1 MKKVDFMKR
10 FLREDRDSKLC
21 NVLHNLLF
29 KSLAVIL
36 LAFIMAFAGCKR
48 DRFTITGKITGSRTG
63 EYLLL
68 RKVKPGVLVPVD
80 SVIPDGN
87 GRFTF
92 RSETPWPAFYM
103 LSMGENNFF
112 TLLVSPGDKIMLEAP
127 GDSLALPVSVEGSVE
142 TAAMLDFQRVHKEA
156 IKQLE
161 KLNKIYE
168 DNINSPRLPLLMDSL
183 DRKAADIIAGFR
195 EKAQKFL
202 DENSGS
208 MVSIFLLNQQIVPGL
223 QLFEP
228 AKDPE
233 LYFRA
238 DSLLYAQYPQSD
250 LVIDL
255 HSFVARLRENVSL
268 SSRTGK
274 TISEGD
280 MIPEISLPDPKG
292 DTIRLSSTR
301 GRIVLLD
308 FWAAWCPPCR
318 EENPNLV
325 KLYDLYHFRGFDIFQ
340 VSLDLRKED
349 WTEAIRNDRVGKW
362 IQVSDLKYRDSEV
375 VKRFGLT
382 EIPANYLID
391 RDGKVIGINLR
402 GATLQK
408 KLEELFS
415 TK

>member
-1 MKKVDFMKR
+1 MKM
-10 FLREDRDSKLC
+10 FLKEYHSIKEFKII
-21 NVLHNLLF
+21 HNLSL
-29 KSLAVIL
+29 KSLPVIM
-36 LAFIMAFAGCKR
+36 LAFISVFAGCNR
-48 DRFTITGKITGSRTG
+48 DRFTVTGKITGSRSG

-87 GRFTF
+87 GRFAF

-112 TLLVSPGDKIMLEAP
+112 TLLASPGEKIVLDAP
-127 GDSLALPVSVEGSVE
+127 GDSLAVPASVEGSAE
-142 TAAMLDFQRVHKEA
+142 TAAMLDFQREHKEV

-161 KLNKIYE
+161 KLNKIY
-168 DNINSPRLPLLMDSL
+168 DDSITSPRLPVIMDSL

-195 EKAQKFL
+195 EKAQKYL

-228 AKDPE
+228 AKDTE

-268 SSRTGK
+268 NNNTGK
-274 TISEGD
+274 TIAEGD
-280 MIPEISLPDPKG
+280 MIPEIALPDPKG

-301 GRIVLLD
+301 GKIVLLD

-325 KLYDLYHFRGFDIFQ
+325 KLYDLYHYRGFDIFQ

-349 WTEAIRNDRVGKW
+349 WAEAIRNDRVGRW
-362 IQVSDLKYRDSEV
+362 VQVSDLKYRDSEV

-391 RDGKVIGINLR
+391 REGRVIGINLR

-415 TK
+415 PK